1 MYFETLIGTTGIASN
16 GDTLF
21 IANNKVITKVKH
33 DERKDISHGYD
44 RIEDIAV
51 SGGFLAGICVNDEI
65 YGIFLLDLK
74 TFNYTKNSMKLS
86 YEPYRILLETNPTD
100 NLPKITVLDDHFNK
114 YVYDV
119 YLIEK
124 ETIPGLKK
132 DVIHKNIAEI
142 DYEKGDGQEFFM
154 TTTEIKPGLSEERL
168 PINLDGDML
177 TMQYFLNNLFIVHL
191 SHYNMYSIAQYDIT
205 KKLMVMEKECG
216 YFSTRIYICIHGP
229 NIYVSSTLNR
239 VIPLNQFRLSNEQ
252 LTQAKNAFSLLDT
265 NVSPN
270 LREATLNI
278 DLPKIK
284 ERKQSFAVDT
294 GTADSSLFK
303 YYIWMIIGI
312 VFGILIY
319 VSFMFPASGTI
330 NVVLLLILLAVSVFI
345 IHSYI

>member
-1 MYFETLIGTTGIASN
+1 MYFETLIGTTGIASS

-21 IANNKVITKVKH
+21 IANNTVITTVKN

-51 SGGFLAGICVNDEI
+51 STGFLAGICVNNEI

-74 TFNYTKNSMKLS
+74 TFNYTKNSVALP
-86 YEPYRILLETNPTD
+86 YEPYRILVETNASD

-114 YVYDV
+114 YVYDI

-124 ETIPGLKK
+124 EKIPGIKE
-132 DVIHKNIAEI
+132 VIHKNIAEI

-168 PINLDGDML
+168 PINLEGDML
-177 TMQYFLNNLFIVHL
+177 TMQYFLNNLFIVYL
-191 SHYNMYSIAQYDIT
+191 SHYNMYSIAQYDT
-205 KKLMVMEKECG
+205 EKKIIVMEKECG

-239 VIPLNQFRLSNEQ
+239 VIPLSQFRLTKEQ
-252 LTQAKNAFSLLDT
+252 LTESKNAYPLLNT

-270 LREATLNI
+270 LVEATLDIN
-278 DLPKIK
+278 LPKIK
-284 ERKQSFAVDT
+284 ERKQSYAVDT
-294 GTADSSLFK
+294 GTADSSLFN
-303 YYIWMIIGI
+303 YYVWMIIGI